1 LVINSFGFQIKN
13 YRVDKNGVTHFSY
26 GGKAGNFIE
35 ERINPVQDLKDL
47 LVSFFGLYAYHG
59 ERDEFHV

>member
-1 LVINSFGFQIKN
+1 
-13 YRVDKNGVTHFSY
+13 VDKNGVTHFSY